1 MSELHLNLTQYLEF
15 EKLALGAFA
24 PISGFMNEDEFRA
37 VAATMRL
44 PGGAPFPLP
53 ILLDVDAEAAARIKG
68 RPSVALVFQG
78 EQVGTLRPESI
89 FDCDKD
95 TACQSLFGTR
105 STEHPGARFFLSGG
119 DRFVGGP
126 VTLTR
131 RAVTDLTPHEL
142 TPQETRALFAKRG
155 WKTVTGFQTRNVP
168 HRAHEY
174 LQRVALEVTDGLF
187 IQPLVGRRKIGDYA
201 PEAILAGYRALVEGF
216 FPKDRV
222 VLGILTTAMR
232 YAGPREA
239 VFHAIIRRNYGC
251 THFVVGRDHAGVGDF
266 YGKYDAHRMT
276 ERFDGELGIQI
287 LRLSGPFY
295 CRACDGIATERSCSH
310 EAGDPKS
317 VVHIAGTDMRAM
329 LLGGME
335 PDRHLMRP
343 EVIAAARRVPLFVER
358 EDA

>member
-1 MSELHLNLTQYLEF
+1 MTELHLNLTQYLEL

-24 PISGFMNEDEFRA
+24 PVTGFMNEDEFRS
-37 VAATMRL
+37 VAETMRL
-44 PGGAPFPLP
+44 PSGVPFPLP
-53 ILLDVDAEAAARIKG
+53 IMLDIDAETAARIKG
-68 RPSVALVFQG
+68 RPAAALVFHG
-78 EQVGTLRPESI
+78 EQVGELCPESI
-89 FDCDKD
+89 FGCDKD
-95 TACQSLFGTR
+95 ETCRALFGTR
-105 STEHPGARFFLSGG
+105 SPEHPGVRFFKTGG
-119 DRFVGGP
+119 EYFVGGP
-126 VTLTR
+126 VKLTR

-142 TPQETRALFAKRG
+142 TPQETRALFAARG

-201 PEAILAGYRALVEGF
+201 PEAILAGYRALLDGF

-239 VFHAIIRRNYGC
+239 VFHAIIRRNFGC
-251 THFVVGRDHAGVGDF
+251 THFVVGRDHAGVGDY
-266 YGKYDAHRMT
+266 YGKYDAHRLT
-276 ERFDGELGIQI
+276 ERFDGELGITI

-310 EAGDPKS
+310 ETTDPKA

-329 LLGGME
+329 LSGGME
-335 PDRHLMRP
+335 PDHHLMRP
-343 EVIAAARRVPLFVER
+343 EIIAAARRVPLFVER